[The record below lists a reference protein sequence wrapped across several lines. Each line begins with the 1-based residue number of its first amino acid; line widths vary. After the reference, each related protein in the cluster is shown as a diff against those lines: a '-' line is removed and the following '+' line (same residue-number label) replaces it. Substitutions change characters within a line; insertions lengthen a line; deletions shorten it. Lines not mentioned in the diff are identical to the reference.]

1 MQANTGVPSSPL
13 PRRAFD
19 AWLEAWYRDT
29 EDATVGEVGDYGQ
42 RALLWVNDEGLLY
55 RLNADTK
62 RHGVRE
68 YLALRE
74 QYGPHLGWSVVAN
87 RKGVMNKAAFGP
99 MQVTIRG
106 FYLYLAE

>member
-13 PRRAFD
+13 SRREFD

-29 EDATVGEVGDYGQ
+29 DDATVGDVGGYGQ

-62 RHGVRE
+62 RNGVRD

-74 QYGPHLGWSVVAN
+74 QYGPRLDWSVVAN
-87 RKGVMNKAAFGP
+87 RKGVTNKAAFGR
-99 MQVTIRG
+99 MQVRIRG
-106 FYLYLAE
+106 FYLYLA